1 MSSPVEPL
9 QKIVRSARLRFQCNQ
24 TIDQCYSGALVL
36 VIFALLV
43 LIVNRI
49 GADSMVYW
57 TVVAP
62 VLLLLLGM
70 IVARAW
76 FRSAITTIEAAAA
89 VDSRLKLNERVST
102 AISTYEDITPFSQ
115 AVMEDALEVIKDKH
129 IAKNIPLA
137 FPIKFDKKYRSILFL
152 ITVGIVLCF
161 TPQWNILHHNEQASD
176 ESLAT
181 IETIENSVTALIKEI
196 EADDELS
203 TLLDEELANLT
214 STSLSDDVQIE
225 SLRRDSLKKI
235 TGLQKRLDELMQDE
249 DALTYEEMR
258 KRLESLALSNTSQ
271 TTQFVADLKNGKFDK
286 AEKQFNSL
294 QESLNN
300 ENLSEKEKLILQQE
314 FKDLSKQLE
323 DLSAKDSSLKSAL
336 SSAGLNG
343 KLASNPDAAVKA
355 IENSKDLTA
364 EEKKQLK
371 NLLKSN
377 QQASSMCEK
386 LSNDFENASKN
397 DGTKSDALQKLQAMQ
412 LFKKKAQM
420 CKTACKS
427 AAAAMCSK
435 PGSGGGLTGGFGHGS
450 GGESSMKFTETAAVS
465 EISPVKTLEGAIIAK
480 QLFEGGLL
488 SSGGS
493 TAAVRD
499 EVVAQY
505 RDAQQAIIDE
515 EVPSKYH
522 ELLRHYFGQLEKMT
536 DASHENESNSKE

>member
-1 MSSPVEPL
+1 MEPL

-24 TIDQCYSGALVL
+24 TIDQCYSGVLVL
-36 VIFALLV
+36 VIFALLALV
-43 LIVNRI
+43 VDRI
-49 GADSMVYW
+49 GADSIVYW

-62 VLLLLLGM
+62 VFLLLLVM

-76 FRSAITTIEAAAA
+76 NRSATTTIEAAAA

-102 AISTYEDITPFSQ
+102 AISTYGERTPFSQ
-115 AVMEDALEVIKDKH
+115 AVMEEALEVIKDKH
-129 IAKNIPLA
+129 IAQKIPVA
-137 FPIKFDKKYRSILFL
+137 FPIEFDKKYLSVLFL
-152 ITVGIVLCF
+152 ITVGVVLLL
-161 TPQWNILHHNEQASD
+161 TPQWNILRPSEQLSD

-181 IETIENSVTALIKEI
+181 SETIENSVTALIKEI

-203 TLLDEELANLT
+203 ALLDEELAELT
-214 STSLSDDVQIE
+214 STSVADDVQIE
-225 SLRRDSLKKI
+225 SIRRDSLKKI

-249 DALTYEEMR
+249 DALAYEEMR
-258 KRLESLALSNTSQ
+258 KRLESLALSNTSE

-286 AEKQFNSL
+286 AEMQFNAL
-294 QESLNN
+294 QESLTN
-300 ENLSEKEKLILQQE
+300 ENLPEEEKLILQE
-314 FKDLSKQLE
+314 DFKDLSKQLE

-336 SSAGLNG
+336 SSAGLNR
-343 KLASNPDAAVKA
+343 KLAGNPDAAVKA

-364 EEKKQLK
+364 GEKKKLK
-371 NLLKSN
+371 NLVKAH
-377 QQASSMCEK
+377 QKASSMCEK
-386 LSNDFENASKN
+386 LSNDFENASKS
-397 DGTKSDALQKLQAMQ
+397 DGKKSDALQKLQSMQ

-435 PGSGGGLTGGFGHGS
+435 PGSGGGLAGGFGYGS
-450 GGESSMKFTETAAVS
+450 GGESPVKFTETTTVS
-465 EISPVKTLEGAIIAK
+465 ESSPVKTLEGAIIAK

-488 SSGGS
+488 SSDGS

-499 EVVAQY
+499 EVVAQH
-505 RDAQQAIIDE
+505 RDTQQAIIDE

-536 DASHENESNSKE
+536 DASNENESNSKE